1 MQNQK
6 RSFRKIVS
14 YLNDEESEGGGF
26 WLPNIQRPFVW
37 SEDQIARLF
46 DSIMREY
53 PISTLLVWKTKE
65 PIKHRAFIDNYHRDI
80 KLTDFHKPENNHS
93 KMMVLDGQQRL
104 QSLYIGLKGSYSG
117 TSRELYLDI
126 LSGELVSPE
135 DIRYRFSF
143 LEKSHAAWPWVRFKD
158 IVFVT
163 SKLDTQIAKEIKAL
177 APATLSTEDAEKIET
192 NIGRARQ
199 EFVNNDNLTY
209 QELDG
214 IDNPNAY
221 RIDDI
226 VEIFIRANS
235 GGTKLGKSDL
245 LFSLLIASWDDA
257 DREIESLLEDLN
269 QGGFDF
275 DRDFILKACLT
286 ILGKGARY
294 DVEKFRDG
302 KTKHEIISNWE
313 AIATSIKDVRDFVV
327 SKTYIR
333 SNKALPSYLALIPII
348 YYRYHYAKK
357 FIVNTT
363 LSEYLLRSLVTGVFG
378 GSPDNLID
386 KIVRNIKETGDFDL
400 KEVFGVILADN
411 RNLEITTDVIFGQNY
426 TSRTIHLFFNLWYL
440 NFNYTPA
447 LDGNGPQIDHI
458 FPQSLLKSVKDVNP
472 ESGKLNLLHYSQA
485 QRDQIA
491 NCMLLTAEENGF
503 EGKCAQPPSAW
514 FDLSRFS
521 NEEAQATYFKL
532 HLIPPD
538 PELWKLE
545 NYEKFVEARKLL
557 IEEKFKHM
565 LRNDSSQAV
574 TKGEAK
580 S

>member
-135 DIRYRFSF
+135 DIRYQFSF
-143 LEKSHAAWPWVRFKD
+143 LEKSKAAWPWVRFKD

-163 SKLDTQIAKEIKAL
+163 SKLDTQIAKEIKSL
-177 APATLSTEDAEKIET
+177 APATLSIEDAEKIET

-357 FIVNTT
+357 FNVNTT

-411 RNLEITTDVIFGQNY
+411 RNLEITTNVIFGQNY

>member
-80 KLTDFHKPENNHS
+80 KLTDFYKPENHHS

-126 LSGELVSPE
+126 LSGDLVAPE

-143 LEKSHAAWPWVRFKD
+143 LEKSQAAWPWVKFKD
-158 IVFVT
+158 IIFVT
-163 SKLDTQIAKEIKAL
+163 SKLDTQIAREIKAL
-177 APATLSTEDAEKIET
+177 APTALSTEEAEKIET

-257 DREIESLLEDLN
+257 DRQIESLLEDLN
-269 QGGFDF
+269 QGSFAF

-286 ILGKGARY
+286 VLGKGARY
-294 DVEKFRDG
+294 DIGKFRDG
-302 KTKHEIISNWE
+302 KTKEEIINNWDE
-313 AIATSIKDVRDFVV
+313 IAAAIKGVRDFVV

-333 SNKALPSYLALIPII
+333 SDKALPSYLALIPLI
-348 YYRYHYAKK
+348 YYRYHYEQK
-357 FIVNTT
+357 FAANTE
-363 LSEYLLRSLVTGVFG
+363 LPEYLLRSLVTGVFG

-386 KIVRNIKETGDFDL
+386 KIVRNIKEQGDFTL
-400 KEVFGVILADN
+400 NEVFGVILADN
-411 RNLEITTDVIFGQNY
+411 RNLEITTDVIFGQYY

-440 NFNYTPA
+440 NFDYTPA
-447 LDGNGPQIDHI
+447 LDGNGPQVDHI
-458 FPQSLLKSVKDVNP
+458 FPQSLLKSVKDANP
-472 ESGKLNLLHYSQA
+472 ESGKLNLLHYGQA

-503 EGKCAQPPSAW
+503 GGKCAQPPSVW
-514 FDLSRFS
+514 FDLSRFP
-521 NEEAQATYFKL
+521 NEEAQANYFKL
-532 HLIPPD
+532 HLIPSD

-545 NYEKFVEARKLL
+545 NYEQFIEARKLL
-557 IEEKFKHM
+557 IEAKFKHM
-565 LRNDSSQAV
+565 LRNDLAQTV
-574 TKGEAK
+574 TTSEAK
-580 S
+580 L

>member
-14 YLNDEESEGGGF
+14 YLNDAESEGGGF

-65 PIKHRAFIDNYHRDI
+65 PIKHRKFIDNYHRDI
-80 KLTDFHKPENNHS
+80 KLTHLYIPDNHHS

-126 LSGELVSPE
+126 LSGDLVSPE

-143 LEKSHAAWPWVRFKD
+143 LEKSQAEWPWVRFKD
-158 IVFVT
+158 IIFVT
-163 SKLDTQIAKEIKAL
+163 SKLDTQIAREIRAL
-177 APATLSTEDAEKIET
+177 APTALSNDEAEKIEM
-192 NIGRARQ
+192 NIARARQ

-235 GGTKLGKSDL
+235 GGTQLGKSDL
-245 LFSLLIASWDDA
+245 LFSLLISGWEDA

-269 QGGFDF
+269 HGGFDF
-275 DRDFILKACLT
+275 DRDFILKSCLT
-286 ILGKGARY
+286 LLDKGARY
-294 DVEKFRDG
+294 DVGKFRDG
-302 KTKHEIISNWE
+302 KTKEEIISNWDR
-313 AIATSIKDVRDFVV
+313 IATAIKGVRDFVV

-333 SNKALPSYLALIPII
+333 SDKALPSYLALIPLI
-348 YYRYHYAKK
+348 YYRYHYAQK
-357 FIVNTT
+357 FAANTE
-363 LSEYLLRSLVTGVFG
+363 LPEYLLRSLVTGVFG

-386 KIVRNIKETGDFDL
+386 KIVRNIKEKDNFIL
-400 KEVFGVILADN
+400 SEVFGIILADN
-411 RNLEITTDVIFGQNY
+411 RNLEITADIIFGQHY

-472 ESGKLNLLHYSQA
+472 ESGKRNLLHYDQA

-491 NCMLLTAEENGF
+491 NCMLLTADENGF
-503 EGKCAQPPSAW
+503 GGKCAQPPSTW
-514 FDLSRFS
+514 FDRSRFVS
-521 NEEAQATYFKL
+521 DEEQASYFKL
-532 HLIPPD
+532 HLIPSDPD
-538 PELWKLE
+538 LWKLE
-545 NYEKFVEARKLL
+545 NYDQFVEARKLL
-557 IEEKFKHM
+557 IEAKFKHM
-565 LRNDSSQAV
+565 LRNDSAQTVATSE
-574 TKGEAK
+574 TK

>member
-1 MQNQK
+1 M
-6 RSFRKIVS
+6 
-14 YLNDEESEGGGF
+14 
-26 WLPNIQRPFVW
+26 
-37 SEDQIARLF
+37 
-46 DSIMREY
+46 
-53 PISTLLVWKTKE
+53 
-65 PIKHRAFIDNYHRDI
+65 
-80 KLTDFHKPENNHS
+80 
-93 KMMVLDGQQRL
+93 
-104 QSLYIGLKGSYSG
+104 
-117 TSRELYLDI
+117 
-126 LSGELVSPE
+126 
-135 DIRYRFSF
+135 
-143 LEKSHAAWPWVRFKD
+143 
-158 IVFVT
+158 
-163 SKLDTQIAKEIKAL
+163 
-177 APATLSTEDAEKIET
+177 
-192 NIGRARQ
+192 
-199 EFVNNDNLTY
+199 
-209 QELDG
+209 
-214 IDNPNAY
+214 
-221 RIDDI
+221 
-226 VEIFIRANS
+226 
-235 GGTKLGKSDL
+235 
-245 LFSLLIASWDDA
+245 
-257 DREIESLLEDLN
+257 
-269 QGGFDF
+269 
-275 DRDFILKACLT
+275 
-286 ILGKGARY
+286 
-294 DVEKFRDG
+294 
-302 KTKHEIISNWE
+302 
-313 AIATSIKDVRDFVV
+313 RDFVV

-411 RNLEITTDVIFGQNY
+411 RNLEITTNVIFGQNY